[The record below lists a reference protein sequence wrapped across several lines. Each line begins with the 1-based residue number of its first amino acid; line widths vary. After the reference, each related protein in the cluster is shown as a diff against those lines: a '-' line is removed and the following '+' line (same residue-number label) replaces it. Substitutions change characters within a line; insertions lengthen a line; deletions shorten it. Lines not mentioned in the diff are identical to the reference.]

1 MYCSGVLFAV
11 ICCSFIIIDSSLF
24 SWHGATRSFLIYIL
38 VPLHPFIISCEHAS
52 GRGPNA
58 PSAQGRNFELRISRL
73 QLDFKCS
80 TGLLLI
86 KLVSLG
92 WSCASR
98 ISKPC
103 LDHRCAHRCD
113 RRGWPYWCID
123 NCAYWIYYL
132 FLFWGS

>member
-24 SWHGATRSFLIYIL
+24 SWHGATRSFLMYIL

-52 GRGPNA
+52 GRGPTA

-92 WSCASR
+92 
-98 ISKPC
+98 
-103 LDHRCAHRCD
+103 
-113 RRGWPYWCID
+113 
-123 NCAYWIYYL
+123 
-132 FLFWGS
+132 

>member
-1 MYCSGVLFAV
+1 MYCSRVLFAV

-24 SWHGATRSFLIYIL
+24 SWHGATSSFLIYIPGTAAS
-38 VPLHPFIISCEHAS
+38 VYHTSIYRCEHAS

-92 WSCASR
+92 
-98 ISKPC
+98 
-103 LDHRCAHRCD
+103 
-113 RRGWPYWCID
+113 
-123 NCAYWIYYL
+123 
-132 FLFWGS
+132 